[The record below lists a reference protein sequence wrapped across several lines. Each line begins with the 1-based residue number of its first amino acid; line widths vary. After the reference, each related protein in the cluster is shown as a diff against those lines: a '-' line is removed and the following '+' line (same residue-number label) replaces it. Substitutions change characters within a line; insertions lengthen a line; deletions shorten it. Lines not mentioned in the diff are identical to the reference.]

1 MRYFAILS
9 PALVA
14 ALVSLSLP
22 ARDQA
27 RPALKITSPVMF
39 DTPDADRIL
48 STLQVFPSDNPWNEA
63 IADRPVDPRSD
74 DIVRSIGRDE
84 RLGFN
89 LDMNFVIVPPD
100 QPRVSVRVL
109 LYPDESD
116 PGPFPV
122 PDNAPIEMRP
132 PSSTRMASAPFT
144 TPAERTRRRA
154 HRTSCSSDR
163 YSRA

>member
-1 MRYFAILS
+1 VRFFAVIS
-9 PALVA
+9 PALLA

-27 RPALKITSPVMF
+27 KQAFGITSPVMF
-39 DTPDADRIL
+39 DTPEADRIL
-48 STLQVFPSDNPWNEA
+48 STLQVFPPDNPWNEV
-63 IADRPVDPRSD
+63 IADRPLDPQSG

-100 QPRVSVRVL
+100 QPRVRLRVL

-116 PGPFPV
+116 PGPFPI
-122 PDNAPIEMRP
+122 PDTAPIENWPMR
-132 PSSTRMASAPFT
+132 T
-144 TPAERTRRRA
+144 TKTRRR
-154 HRTSCSSDR
+154 CP
-163 YSRA
+163 SRA